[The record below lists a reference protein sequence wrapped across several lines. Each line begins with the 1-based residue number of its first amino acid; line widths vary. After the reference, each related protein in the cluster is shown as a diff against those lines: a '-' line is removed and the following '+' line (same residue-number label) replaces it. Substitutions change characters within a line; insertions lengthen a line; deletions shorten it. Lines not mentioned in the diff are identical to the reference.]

1 MTVRKEGVRNRG
13 NEAGRKRDRE
23 EERQCDRE
31 TVCVCVW
38 ALARVYVC
46 AYVRACARDSVR
58 A

>member
-1 MTVRKEGVRNRG
+1 MTVCKEGVRNRG
-13 NEAGRKRDRE
+13 NEAGRKR
-23 EERQCDRE
+23 DRE

-46 AYVRACARDSVR
+46 AYVRACARDIVR